1 MTDYSPLFQKGR
13 IGPLELKNRLVMAPM
28 GNSLAGVDGQV
39 SKEMLAY
46 YKARAVGG
54 AGLIITQFAAISP
67 DALLPYSLCLYDDSH
82 ISGLKELVDTL
93 HEAGSK
99 VSVQLMHPGLLF
111 LLLRK
116 IPDGVMLL
124 SASKISWL
132 SDDIPY
138 READEADIERTVADF
153 AAAAARA
160 AAAGADAV
168 ELHACHGCLISTFL
182 SPATNRRQD
191 AFGGDTAGRT
201 RFPKW
206 VLERIRQAVGNDVAV
221 TVRINADDD
230 VPGGVT
236 PDEVLEQ
243 ARILQDTGADAV
255 SLSSGLEYW
264 STLMAPTHLTPAG
277 VILPLAARVKRAL
290 RRPVI
295 AAGKIGPELAARAV
309 AEDQADFIALGRP
322 LLADPDLPR
331 KLAHNE
337 PDAVRRCLHCNNCLR
352 HTWRACTVNPFLY
365 REEALPLAPGDAP
378 KRVLVVGAGLAGLQA
393 ALTLAERGHRVNVA
407 EKEDSAGGQWRLAAM
422 TSGKAGF
429 ASIIDYLVRELERR
443 EIIIEY
449 GVEVN
454 ADDRRVKAADIV
466 LVATGAVP
474 LSLPVAGADLP
485 HVLQANDVIQGRAV
499 TGNRVVVIGG
509 RALGL
514 DTAITLAEKG
524 QQVTL
529 VSRSGLGGR
538 KGADEPIGHHAQLR
552 KLVEL
557 RVPVL
562 TGTEVLEI
570 TPDAVVTRYGG
581 EQLPLPADSVVLA
594 VGVRAVDYLADELQA
609 GGTEV
614 YAIGDA
620 VQPGNAAQ
628 ATSAAARL
636 AARL

>member
-1 MTDYSPLFQKGR
+1 MTDYSPLFKKGQ
-13 IGPLELKNRLVMAPM
+13 IGPMELKNRLVMAPM
-28 GNSLAGVDGQV
+28 GNSLAAADGKV
-39 SKEMLAY
+39 TKEMLAY
-46 YKARAVGG
+46 YKARAEGG

-67 DALLPYSLCLYDDSH
+67 DALLPYSLCLHDDTFVP
-82 ISGLKELVDTL
+82 GLKELVATL

-116 IPDGVMLL
+116 IPDGVTLL
-124 SASKISWL
+124 TASRLPWL
-132 SDDIPY
+132 SDEIPY
-138 READEADIERTVADF
+138 REATESDIERTVEDF

-160 AAAGADAV
+160 ADAGADAV
-168 ELHACHGCLISTFL
+168 ELHACHGCLLSTFL

-191 AFGGDTAGRT
+191 AFGGNTAGRT

-206 VLERIRQAVGNDVAV
+206 ALERIREAVGNQIAV

-264 STLMAPTHLTPAG
+264 STLMAPTYLTPDG
-277 VILPLAARVKRAL
+277 VILPLAARVKKAL
-290 RRPVI
+290 KVPVI

-322 LLADPDLPR
+322 LLADPDLPV
-331 KLAHNE
+331 KLERGE

-365 REEALPLAPGDAP
+365 REETLPIAPGEAS

-393 ALTLAERGHRVNVA
+393 ALTLAERGHRVSVV
-407 EKEDSAGGQWRLAAM
+407 EKDQAAGGQWRLAAM
-422 TSGKAGF
+422 TPGKAGF
-429 ASIIDYLVRELERR
+429 ASIIDHLERELKRR
-443 EIIIEY
+443 DVIIEY
-449 GVEVN
+449 GVEVS
-454 ADDRRVKAADIV
+454 ADDRRIEAADIV

-474 LSLPVAGADLP
+474 LGLPVAGVDLP
-485 HVLQANDVIQGRAV
+485 HVVQANEVIAGRAV

-514 DTAITLAEKG
+514 DTAITLAENG

-538 KGADEPIGHHAQLR
+538 KGADEPISHRAQLR
-552 KLVEL
+552 KLIEL

-562 TGTEVLEI
+562 TGIEVLEI
-570 TPDAVVTRYGG
+570 TPGAVITRYGG

-594 VGVRAVDYLADELQA
+594 VGVSAVDYLADELQA
-609 GGTEV
+609 RGVEV
-614 YAIGDA
+614 YAVGDA

>member
-13 IGPLELKNRLVMAPM
+13 IGPMELKNRLILAPM
-28 GNSLAGVDGQV
+28 GNSLAGTDGLV
-39 SKEMLAY
+39 TKEMLAY
-46 YKARAVGG
+46 YKARAMGG
-54 AGLIITQFAAISP
+54 AGLIITQFAAVSP
-67 DALLPYSLCLYDDSH
+67 DALLPYSLRLYDDTF
-82 ISGLKELVDTL
+82 IPGLKELVDTI

-99 VSVQLMHPGLLF
+99 VSVQMMHPGLLF

-116 IPDGVMLL
+116 IPDGVTLL
-124 SASKISWL
+124 TASRLPWL

-138 READEADIERTVADF
+138 REATETDIERSVEDF

-168 ELHACHGCLISTFL
+168 ELHACHGCLLSTFL
-182 SPATNRRQD
+182 SPATNHRQD
-191 AFGGDTAGRT
+191 GFGGNVAGRT

-206 VLERIRQAVGNDVAV
+206 ALERVREVVGNQIAV

-243 ARILQDTGADAV
+243 SRILQDTGADAV

-264 STLMAPTHLTPAG
+264 STLMAPTYLTPDG
-277 VILPLAARVKRAL
+277 VILPLAASVKKSLRV
-290 RRPVI
+290 PMI
-295 AAGKIGPELAARAV
+295 AAGKIGPELAASAV
-309 AEDQADFIALGRP
+309 AENQADFIALGRP

-331 KLAHNE
+331 KLERNE

-365 REEALPLAPGDAP
+365 REETLPLAPCETP

-393 ALTLAERGHRVNVA
+393 ALTLAERGHMVTVV
-407 EKEDSAGGQWRLAAM
+407 EKETSAGGQWRLAAM
-422 TSGKAGF
+422 TPGKEGF
-429 ASIIDYLVRELERR
+429 ASIISYLEGELKRR
-443 EIIIEY
+443 EVFIEY
-449 GVEVN
+449 GVEVSSG
-454 ADDRRVKAADIV
+454 DRRIKTTDIV

-474 LSLPVAGADLP
+474 QSLPVAGAELP
-485 HVLQANDVIQGRAV
+485 HVVQANDVIDGRAV

-514 DTAITLAEKG
+514 DTAITLAENG

-538 KGADEPIGHHAQLR
+538 KGADEPISHRAQLR

-557 RVPVL
+557 RVPIL
-562 TGTEVLEI
+562 TGVEVLEI

-594 VGVRAVDYLADELQA
+594 VGVSAVDYLADELQA
-609 GGTEV
+609 SGAEV

-636 AARL
+636 ATRL

>member
-13 IGPLELKNRLVMAPM
+13 IGPMELKNRLIMAPM
-28 GNSLAGVDGQV
+28 GNSLAGADGLV
-39 SKEMLAY
+39 TKEMLAY

-54 AGLIITQFAAISP
+54 AGLIITQFAAVSP
-67 DALLPYSLCLYDDSH
+67 DALLPYSLRLYDDSF
-82 ISGLKELVDTL
+82 IPGLKELVNTI

-116 IPDGVMLL
+116 IPDGVTLL
-124 SASKISWL
+124 TASKLPWL

-138 READEADIERTVADF
+138 REATETDIERSVEDF

-160 AAAGADAV
+160 AATGADAV
-168 ELHACHGCLISTFL
+168 ELHACHGCLLSTFL

-191 AFGGDTAGRT
+191 GFGGNIAGRT

-206 VLERIRQAVGNDVAV
+206 ALERVREAVGNQIAV

-243 ARILQDTGADAV
+243 SRILQDTGADAV

-264 STLMAPTHLTPAG
+264 STLMAPTYLTPDG
-277 VILPLAARVKRAL
+277 VILPLASSVKKAL
-290 RRPVI
+290 RVPMI
-295 AAGKIGPELAARAV
+295 AAGKIGPELAASAV

-331 KLAHNE
+331 KLERNE

-365 REEALPLAPGDAP
+365 REETLPLAPCETP

-393 ALTLAERGHRVNVA
+393 ALTLAERGHMVTVV
-407 EKEDSAGGQWRLAAM
+407 EKETSAGGQWRLAAM
-422 TSGKAGF
+422 TPGKAGF
-429 ASIIDYLVRELERR
+429 ASIIEYLERELKRR
-443 EIIIEY
+443 EVIIEY
-449 GVEVN
+449 GVEVSS
-454 ADDRRVKAADIV
+454 DDRRIKTTDIV

-474 LSLPVAGADLP
+474 QSLPVAGAELP
-485 HVLQANDVIQGRAV
+485 HVVQANDVIDGREE

-514 DTAITLAEKG
+514 DTAITLAENG
-524 QQVTL
+524 RQVTL

-538 KGADEPIGHHAQLR
+538 KGADEPISHRAQLR

-557 RVPVL
+557 RVPML
-562 TGTEVLEI
+562 TGVEVLEI

-594 VGVRAVDYLADELQA
+594 VGVSAMDYLADELQA
-609 GGTEV
+609 IGAEV

>member
-1 MTDYSPLFQKGR
+1 MPDYSALFQKGR
-13 IGPLELKNRLVMAPM
+13 IGPMELKNRLIMAPM
-28 GNSLAGVDGQV
+28 GNSLAGADGKV
-39 SKEMLAY
+39 SPAMLSY
-46 YKARAVGG
+46 YKARAIGG
-54 AGLIITQFAAISP
+54 AGLIITQFAAINP
-67 DALLPYSLCLYDDSH
+67 DALLPYSLCLYDDSY
-82 ISGLKELVDTL
+82 IPGLKELVDTL

-116 IPDGVMLL
+116 IPNGVTLL
-124 SASKISWL
+124 TASRLPWL

-138 READEADIERTVADF
+138 REATEADIERTVEDF

-168 ELHACHGCLISTFL
+168 ELHACHGCLLSTFL
-182 SPATNRRQD
+182 SPATNRRED
-191 AFGGDTAGRT
+191 GFGGNTAGRA

-206 VLERIRQAVGNDVAV
+206 ALERVREAVGNQVAV

-264 STLMAPTHLTPAG
+264 STLMAPTYLTPDG
-277 VILPLAARVKRAL
+277 VILPLTARVKKAL
-290 RRPVI
+290 RVPLI

-309 AEDQADFIALGRP
+309 AEDLADFITLGRP
-322 LLADPDLPR
+322 LLADADLPR

-365 REEALPLAPGDAP
+365 REETLPVPPTDAP

-393 ALTLAERGHRVNVA
+393 ALTLAERGHRVTVV

-422 TSGKAGF
+422 TPGKAGF
-429 ASIIDYLVRELERR
+429 ASIITSLERELKRR
-443 EIIIEY
+443 QVNIEY
-449 GVEVN
+449 GVEVT
-454 ADDRRVKAADIV
+454 ATDQRVEEADIV
-466 LVATGAVP
+466 LVATGAAP
-474 LSLPVAGADLP
+474 LGLPVAGAELP
-485 HVLQANDVIQGRAV
+485 HVVQANDVIQGRAV
-499 TGNRVVVIGG
+499 TGDRVVVIGG

-514 DTAITLAEKG
+514 DTAITLAEGGK
-524 QQVTL
+524 QVTL

-538 KGADEPIGHHAQLR
+538 KGADEPIGHRAQLR
-552 KLVEL
+552 KLVAL

-570 TPDAVVTRYGG
+570 TPATVVTRYGG

-594 VGVRAVDYLADELQA
+594 VGVSAVDYLADELQA
-609 GGTEV
+609 SGAEV
-614 YAIGDA
+614 YAVGDA